1 MSVPK
6 ECRIGP
12 RGRSDPGI
20 DLGTGFAAPLAML
33 EDAAAR
39 PDDVVLVAQPLTAD
53 AFAPFGEVFA
63 VPGDG
68 PGVAINGGTALRYDL
83 PVTIETSAAAARLSF
98 YRVQPARLPLRV
110 QSLER
115 HPLGSQAFVPL
126 SGRPWLVVV
135 APAGDA
141 PEPGGVRCFLAAP
154 DQGVN
159 YAPGTWHHP
168 VLALRASS
176 DFLVIDRAPAPPH
189 ANCDELPVRHWQV
202 SVDAHAPERNPD
214 ARP

>member
-1 MSVPK
+1 
-6 ECRIGP
+6 
-12 RGRSDPGI
+12 
-20 DLGTGFAAPLAML
+20 ML
-33 EDAAAR
+33 EDAVAR
-39 PDDVVLVAQPLTAD
+39 PDDIVLVAQPLTAE

-68 PGVAINGGTALRYDL
+68 PGVAINDGTALRYDL

-110 QSLER
+110 ESLER
-115 HPLGSQAFVPL
+115 HQLGSQAFVPL

-159 YAPGTWHHP
+159 YAGH
-168 VLALRASS
+168 V
-176 DFLVIDRAPAPPH
+176 APPG
-189 ANCDELPVRHWQV
+189 AGARGVQRLPRDRPRTGAAARQLRRTSRAALAAVGGCTRPRKEPRCTV
-202 SVDAHAPERNPD
+202 LNATSSATARRPPIRSGPAAPGSP
-214 ARP
+214 